1 MKKKRGFTL
10 IELLVAI
17 VILGIIILLSI
28 PQISNLI
35 DSNNDAK
42 FKAYERT
49 VLSSAKLYVDSYT
62 EDIFGNNE
70 SGCYD
75 VGYFDMEKKNLIKD
89 INILNATC
97 NGGEQKKTFV
107 RVLKSGDHYKYKV
120 SLYCTDKINK
130 GTVLYSNTIDS
141 SSN

>member
-1 MKKKRGFTL
+1 M
-10 IELLVAI
+10 
-17 VILGIIILLSI
+17 
-28 PQISNLI
+28 

-42 FKAYERT
+42 FKAYEKT

-89 INILNATC
+89 INVLN
-97 NGGEQKKTFV
+97 KTYIDLV
-107 RVLKSGDHYKYKV
+107 KEGKETGIDWGDFFDNIFFSYPVHEYMKDPEFADGK
-120 SLYCTDKINK
+120 
-130 GTVLYSNTIDS
+130 
-141 SSN
+141 